1 MYSACAQVFMSGLE
15 FQFRDYLK
23 QEIER
28 IQKERPLRVVCHDLS
43 YRSALEV
50 NDVAFSK

>member
-1 MYSACAQVFMSGLE
+1 MYSACAQVCMSGLE

-28 IQKERPLRVVCHDLS
+28 IPKERPLRVVYDTIYHTA
-43 YRSALEV
+43 RP
-50 NDVAFSK
+50 